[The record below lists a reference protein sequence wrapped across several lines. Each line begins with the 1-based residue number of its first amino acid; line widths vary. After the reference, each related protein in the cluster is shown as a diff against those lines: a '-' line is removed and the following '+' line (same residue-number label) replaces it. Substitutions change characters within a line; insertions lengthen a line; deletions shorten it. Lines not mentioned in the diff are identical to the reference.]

1 MLLTDLTSALG
12 YDRSHL
18 YREDDG
24 EGLVA
29 LSDRHWIRSA
39 RKAGVTGSYFFK
51 TSPEPEAVRPAVHV
65 AEANSVEEARA
76 IHRKLWNQGVNP
88 FLIVLLPGQVRVFT
102 GFAYNPETP
111 DTGAVTPAIPTDQ
124 SVTLII
130 EALSAFTAD
139 AINRGEIWQ
148 RNAEHLGA
156 EQRVDTML
164 LKNLKALAAKLGED
178 HSLPPETCHAL
189 IGKFVYLAYLR
200 ARDIVSDKW
209 LREEAS
215 VDPATIFSG
224 DTFAPTVTLDGFR
237 KLVRAVETRFNG
249 KLFPIAWGS
258 KNAPRADAIRVVAR
272 VFAGEEA
279 TGQMHLSFRAYDF
292 ASIPVEFLSSIYEQF
307 LHIGK
312 DEDESEA
319 DDKPEEVENEA
330 SDPEKRGAHYTPEP
344 LADYLVSEINAV
356 KPLRLGMRVLDP
368 CCGSGV
374 FLVVAFRRLVELE
387 CQRQK
392 RTALNASELRE
403 LLETSIYAV
412 ERNPIACQIA
422 GFSLILAMLS
432 YVEPPEL
439 HQRKNFKFPT
449 LVGNNL
455 FPEDFFN
462 ERGRFWPQVVSPEGK
477 GIKFD
482 CIVGNPPWVELDKDD
497 PDAAHLL
504 NWSKSHADD
513 YALARARTGEAF
525 AWRVLDCLADG
536 GTVGLI
542 LHAKTLTNDHLK
554 VWRQKFF
561 SGVQVRRVTNFA
573 NLAYIVFA
581 SAQAPCM
588 TLIYTHRSI
597 QNQANAILHFGPF
610 VANQCVTNLK
620 RGTKRRAWAI
630 GFSESEIK
638 QLACSSGEL
647 SEATTWKKAL
657 WGTVRDDRVLQRLRR
672 VFSTSLGTVCEA
684 KGWTIAL
691 GLQLRSDKGVKK
703 PTDKEYPNK
712 EVFDADGKNVLT
724 DLEVLNHR
732 ALVKRAGL
740 GIEDRFLA
748 PNKIGTFIRT
758 RGGTSGLT
766 LIHGPRL
773 FLWNDFAAYSDKP
786 FIIRHS
792 KVGIAGGTS
801 EEMKAI
807 AALWSSSFV
816 GYLLFFV
823 QSSDWGID
831 RNLIDKGDA
840 EHLPFPELTREQ
852 RTDLCAAWEEAA
864 TLESSG
870 ADFGKV
876 KALLDLRVAAALGLP
891 ESVALVVGEFF
902 RVRYQLNKGKA
913 PANLRHQP
921 DSDELL
927 AYAARLQAELDG
939 YLAGKAHHRI
949 VVLHSARG
957 ICASVTLTKDR
968 QPIEP
973 QVKSADGTEAKTL
986 NALLRSAE
994 KQFSQWVYV
1003 KRSVRI
1009 FDGDT
1014 IHLIKPPRRLEWTET
1029 QAMMDADDI
1038 IAEVLEERQRRKG

>member
-1 MLLTDLTSALG
+1 MLLSDLTSALG
-12 YDRSHL
+12 YNRSPL

-24 EGLVA
+24 DGLVA

-39 RKAGVTGSYFFK
+39 RKAGVRGSYFFK

-65 AEANSVEEARA
+65 AEADSVEEART

-102 GFAYNPETP
+102 GFAYNPTSPEI
-111 DTGAVTPAIPTDQ
+111 GAVTPSISTDQ
-124 SVTLII
+124 SITRII

-164 LKNLKALAAKLGED
+164 LKNLKALASQLEKD
-178 HSLPPETCHAL
+178 HSLLPEICHAL

-200 ARDIVSDKW
+200 ARDIISDKW
-209 LREEAS
+209 LHEEAM
-215 VDPATIFSG
+215 VEPTTIFK
-224 DTFAPTVTLDGFR
+224 DDIFAPTVTLDGFR
-237 KLVRAVETRFNG
+237 KLVRAVEIRFNG

-258 KNAPRADAIRVVAR
+258 SKAPKADAIRAVAR
-272 VFAGEEA
+272 VFAGEEV

-292 ASIPVEFLSSIYEQF
+292 AAIPVEFLSSIYEQF
-307 LHIGK
+307 LHTGK
-312 DEDESEA
+312 TEEDADTDEET
-319 DDKPEEVENEA
+319 ENEA

-344 LADYLVSEINAV
+344 LADYLVCEINAV
-356 KPLRLGMRVLDP
+356 KPLRLGVRVLDP

-387 CQRQK
+387 CQQQN
-392 RTALNASELRE
+392 RTSLNASELSAI
-403 LLETSIYAV
+403 LTTSIYAV
-412 ERNPIACQIA
+412 ERNHIACQIA

-439 HQRKNFKFPT
+439 HRRKNFKFPT

-462 ERGRFWPQVVSPEGK
+462 ERGRFWQQVVSPEGK

-497 PDAAHLL
+497 PEAAHLL
-504 NWSKSHADD
+504 NWSKGHIED

-525 AWRVLDCLADG
+525 AWRVMDCLADS

-554 VWRQKFF
+554 AWRQKFF

-573 NLAYIVFA
+573 NMAYIIFA
-581 SAQAPCM
+581 SAQAPCT
-588 TLIYTHRSI
+588 TLIYTHRTPESSD
-597 QNQANAILHFGPF
+597 QPILHFGPF
-610 VANQCVTNLK
+610 VANQCVTSLK
-620 RGTKRRAWAI
+620 RGTKRRAWSI

-638 QLACSSGEL
+638 NITPFEVSTGSAQTWKLALWSTSRDSIALRRLKQAFTTTLGQLAASRKWNIE
-647 SEATTWKKAL
+647 
-657 WGTVRDDRVLQRLRR
+657 
-672 VFSTSLGTVCEA
+672 
-684 KGWTIAL
+684 L
-691 GLQLRSDKGVKK
+691 GLQLRPDEGTKEDPCEKIDSLDGVPVLDHGAFARIGKKLVVPEALAKPNTFGTFVRKGRV
-703 PTDKEYPNK
+703 
-712 EVFDADGKNVLT
+712 
-724 DLEVLNHR
+724 
-732 ALVKRAGL
+732 AGL
-740 GIEDRFLA
+740 KIIKA
-748 PNKIGTFIRT
+748 PHLLLV
-758 RGGTSGLT
+758 SE
-766 LIHGPRL
+766 
-773 FLWNDFAAYSDKP
+773 FAPYSDKN

-792 KVGIAGGTS
+792 NIGLGGGTC
-801 EEMKAI
+801 EEMKAV
-807 AALWSSSFV
+807 AAVWNSSYVS
-816 GYLLFFV
+816 YLLFFHM
-823 QSSDWGID
+823 SSSWGID
-831 RNLIDKGDA
+831 RSIIDKGDTV
-840 EHLPFPELTREQ
+840 HLPFPELAPERQ
-852 RTDLCAAWEEAA
+852 ASLCAAWEEAA
-864 TLESSG
+864 ALESSG
-870 ADFGKV
+870 ADFGEV
-876 KALLDLRVAAALGLP
+876 KALLDVRVAAALGLP
-891 ESVALVVGEFF
+891 DSVALVVGEFF
-902 RVRYQLNKGKA
+902 QVRYQLNKGKS

-921 DSDELL
+921 DEDEL
-927 AYAARLQAELDG
+927 AVYASRLKTELDS
-939 YLAGKAHHRI
+939 YLAGKAHHRV

-957 ICASVTLTKDR
+957 ICASVTLTKDK
-968 QPIEP
+968 QPIDP
-973 QVKSADGTEAKTL
+973 QVKSADGPEAKTL
-986 NALLRSAE
+986 DALLRSAE

-1014 IHLIKPPRRLEWTET
+1014 IHLIKPPRLLEWTQT
-1029 QAMMDADDI
+1029 QAMLDADDI

>member
-1 MLLTDLTSALG
+1 MLLSDLTSALG
-12 YDRSHL
+12 YNRSPL

-24 EGLVA
+24 DGLVA

-39 RKAGVTGSYFFK
+39 RKAGVRGSYFFK
-51 TSPEPEAVRPAVHV
+51 TSPEPEALRPAVHV
-65 AEANSVEEARA
+65 AEADSVEEARA

-102 GFAYNPETP
+102 GFAYNPAAPE
-111 DTGAVTPAIPTDQ
+111 TGAVTPAISTEQ
-124 SVTLII
+124 NITRII

-139 AINRGEIWQ
+139 AINSGEIWQ

-164 LKNLKALAAKLGED
+164 LKNLKALAAQLEKD

-200 ARDIVSDKW
+200 ARDIISDKW
-209 LREEAS
+209 LREEAM
-215 VDPATIFSG
+215 VEPTAIFK
-224 DTFAPTVTLDGFR
+224 DETFAPTVTLDGFR

-258 KNAPRADAIRVVAR
+258 SKAPKADGIRAVAR
-272 VFAGEEA
+272 IFAGEEV

-292 ASIPVEFLSSIYEQF
+292 AAIPVEFLSSIYEQF
-307 LHIGK
+307 LHTEK
-312 DEDESEA
+312 DEENAATDDET
-319 DDKPEEVENEA
+319 EEIGNEA

-344 LADYLVSEINAV
+344 LADYLVSEINAA

-387 CQRQK
+387 CQQQN
-392 RTALNASELRE
+392 RTSLNASELSVI
-403 LLETSIYAV
+403 LTTSIYAV
-412 ERNPIACQIA
+412 ERNSIACQIA

-439 HQRKNFKFPT
+439 HRRKNFKFPT

-462 ERGRFWPQVVSPEGK
+462 ERGRFWKQIVSPEGK

-497 PDAAHLL
+497 PEAAHLL
-504 NWSKSHADD
+504 NWSKAHTED

-525 AWRVLDCLADG
+525 AWRVMDCLAGG

-554 VWRQKFF
+554 AWRQKFF

-573 NLAYIVFA
+573 NLAYIIFA
-581 SAQAPCM
+581 SAQAPCT
-588 TLIYTHRSI
+588 TLIYTHRTPESGD
-597 QNQANAILHFGPF
+597 NAILHFGPF

-620 RGTKRRAWAI
+620 RGTKRRAWSI

-638 QLACSSGEL
+638 RLAYSSHDL
-647 SEATTWKKAL
+647 SEATAWKKAL
-657 WGTVRDDRVLQRLRR
+657 WATLRDERALQKLRR
-672 VFSTSLGTVCEA
+672 VFTTTLGTLCE
-684 KGWTIAL
+684 KNGWSLAL
-691 GLQLRSDKGVKK
+691 GLQLRKSKGTEK
-703 PTDKEYPNK
+703 DPNE
-712 EVFDADGKNVLT
+712 EVLDAKGRNVLS
-724 DLEVLNHR
+724 DLKVLNHR
-732 ALVKRAGL
+732 ALVKQARL
-740 GIEDRFLA
+740 IMEERFLDTNEFGLFVRKGRHA
-748 PNKIGTFIRT
+748 
-758 RGGTSGLT
+758 GLT
-766 LIHGPRL
+766 LASGPRL
-773 FLWNDFAAYSDKP
+773 LLWNDFAAYSDKP
-786 FIIRHS
+786 FIIRHD
-792 KVGIAGGTS
+792 KVCVASGT
-801 EEMKAI
+801 EQEMKAI
-807 AALWSSSFV
+807 AAIWTSTFSS
-816 GYLLFFV
+816 YLLFFV
-823 QSSDWGID
+823 TTAAWGID

-840 EHLPFPELTREQ
+840 EHLPFPELTPERQ
-852 RTDLCAAWEEAA
+852 ASLCAAWEEAA
-864 TLESSG
+864 VLESSG

-876 KALLDLRVAAALGLP
+876 KELLDVRVAAALGLP
-891 ESVALVVGEFF
+891 DSVALVVGEFF
-902 RVRYQLNKGKA
+902 RVRYQLNKGKS

-921 DSDELL
+921 DSDELVV
-927 AYAARLQAELDG
+927 YASRLKTELDS
-939 YLAGKAHHRI
+939 YLAGKAHHRV

-957 ICASVTLTKDR
+957 ICASVTITKDKR
-968 QPIEP
+968 PIAP
-973 QVKSADGTEAKTL
+973 QVKSADGPEAKTL
-986 NALLRSAE
+986 DALLRSAE

-1014 IHLIKPPRRLEWTET
+1014 IHLIKPPRRLEWTQT
-1029 QAMMDADDI
+1029 QAMLDADDI
-1038 IAEVLEERQRRKG
+1038 IAEVIEERQRRKR

>member
-1 MLLTDLTSALG
+1 
-12 YDRSHL
+12 
-18 YREDDG
+18 
-24 EGLVA
+24 
-29 LSDRHWIRSA
+29 
-39 RKAGVTGSYFFK
+39 
-51 TSPEPEAVRPAVHV
+51 
-65 AEANSVEEARA
+65 
-76 IHRKLWNQGVNP
+76 VNP

-102 GFAYNPETP
+102 GFAYNPATP
-111 DTGAVTPAIPTDQ
+111 ETGAVTPAISTDQ
-124 SVTLII
+124 NITRII

-164 LKNLKALAAKLGED
+164 LKNLKALAAQLEND

-200 ARDIVSDKW
+200 ARDIISDKW
-209 LREEAS
+209 LREEAM
-215 VDPATIFSG
+215 VEPTTIFTD

-237 KLVRAVETRFNG
+237 KLVRAVEIRFNG
-249 KLFPIAWGS
+249 KLCPIAWGS
-258 KNAPRADAIRVVAR
+258 SKAPRADAIRAVAR
-272 VFAGEEA
+272 VFSGEEA

-307 LHIGK
+307 LHTGK
-312 DEDESEA
+312 NEDDAETDEE
-319 DDKPEEVENEA
+319 PEEIENEA

-387 CQRQK
+387 CQQQN
-392 RTALNASELRE
+392 RTSLNASELSVI
-403 LLETSIYAV
+403 LTTSIYAV

-439 HQRKNFKFPT
+439 HRRKNFKFPT

-462 ERGRFWPQVVSPEGK
+462 ECGHFWQQVVSPEGK

-497 PDAAHLL
+497 PEAAHLL
-504 NWSKSHADD
+504 NWSKAHTED

-525 AWRVLDCLADG
+525 AWRVMDCLADG

-554 VWRQKFF
+554 AWRQKFF
-561 SGVQVRRVTNFA
+561 SGVQVCRVTNFA
-573 NLAYIVFA
+573 NLAYIIFA
-581 SAQAPCM
+581 SAQAPCA
-588 TLIYTHRSI
+588 TLIYTHRTPESSE
-597 QNQANAILHFGPF
+597 NAILHFGPF

-638 QLACSSGEL
+638 NIAPTEASTGSAQTWKLALWSTSRDAIALRRLKQVFTTTLGQLAASRKWNIE
-647 SEATTWKKAL
+647 
-657 WGTVRDDRVLQRLRR
+657 
-672 VFSTSLGTVCEA
+672 
-684 KGWTIAL
+684 L
-691 GLQLRSDKGVKK
+691 GLQLRPNAGTKK
-703 PTDKEYPNK
+703 DPCEKVESLDEVPVLDHGAFARIGKKLVVPEALAKPNT
-712 EVFDADGKNVLT
+712 F
-724 DLEVLNHR
+724 
-732 ALVKRAGL
+732 
-740 GIEDRFLA
+740 
-748 PNKIGTFIRT
+748 GTFVRI
-758 RGGTSGLT
+758 RGGTAGLKIIKAPH
-766 LIHGPRL
+766 LL
-773 FLWNDFAAYSDKP
+773 LVSDFAAYSDTD
-786 FIIRHS
+786 FIIRQR
-792 KVGIAGGTS
+792 KMGIGGGTS
-801 EEMKAI
+801 DEMKAV
-807 AALWSSSFV
+807 AAVWNSNFAA
-816 GYLLFFV
+816 YLLFFLL
-823 QSSDWGID
+823 SSEWGID

-840 EHLPFPELTREQ
+840 EHLPFPELTPERQ
-852 RTDLCAAWEEAA
+852 ASLCAAWEDAA
-864 TLESSG
+864 ALESSG
-870 ADFGKV
+870 AEFGEV
-876 KALLDLRVAAALGLP
+876 KALLDVRVAAALGLP
-891 ESVALVVGEFF
+891 DSVVLVVGEFF
-902 RVRYQLNKGKA
+902 RVRYQLNKGKS

-921 DSDELL
+921 DNDEL
-927 AYAARLQAELDG
+927 AVYASRLKNELDG

-949 VVLHSARG
+949 VVLHSTRG
-957 ICASVTLTKDR
+957 ICASVTLTKDK
-968 QPIEP
+968 QPIDP
-973 QVKSADGTEAKTL
+973 QVKSADGPEAKTL
-986 NALLRSAE
+986 DALLRSAE

-1014 IHLIKPPRRLEWTET
+1014 IHLIKPPRRLEWTQT
-1029 QAMMDADDI
+1029 QAMLDADDI

>member
-1 MLLTDLTSALG
+1 MLLSDLTSALG
-12 YDRSHL
+12 YNRSPL

-24 EGLVA
+24 DGLVA
-29 LSDRHWIRSA
+29 LSDRHCIRSA
-39 RKAGVTGSYFFK
+39 RKAGVRGSYFFK

-65 AEANSVEEARA
+65 AEADSVEQARA

-102 GFAYNPETP
+102 GFAYNPATP
-111 DTGAVTPAIPTDQ
+111 ETGAVTPAISTDQ
-124 SVTLII
+124 NITRII

-139 AINRGEIWQ
+139 AINRGDIWQ

-164 LKNLKALAAKLGED
+164 LKNLKALAAQLEKD
-178 HSLPPETCHAL
+178 HSLLPETCHAL
-189 IGKFVYLAYLR
+189 LGKFVYLAYLR
-200 ARDIVSDKW
+200 ARDIISDKW
-209 LREEAS
+209 LREEAM
-215 VDPATIFSG
+215 VEPTTIFTD

-237 KLVRAVETRFNG
+237 KLVRAVEIRFNG

-258 KNAPRADAIRVVAR
+258 SKAPKADAIRAVAR
-272 VFAGEEA
+272 VFAGEEV

-292 ASIPVEFLSSIYEQF
+292 AAIPVEFLSSIYEQF
-307 LHIGK
+307 LHTGK
-312 DEDESEA
+312 NEEDA
-319 DDKPEEVENEA
+319 ATDEEVEETENEA

-387 CQRQK
+387 CQQQN
-392 RTALNASELRE
+392 RTSLNASELSVI
-403 LLETSIYAV
+403 LTTSIYAV

-439 HQRKNFKFPT
+439 HRRKNFKFPT

-462 ERGRFWPQVVSPEGK
+462 ERGRFWQQVVAPEGK

-497 PDAAHLL
+497 PEAAHLL
-504 NWSKSHADD
+504 NWSKAHIED

-525 AWRVLDCLADG
+525 AWRVMDCLADG

-554 VWRQKFF
+554 AWRQKFF
-561 SGVQVRRVTNFA
+561 SGVQVRRVTNLA
-573 NLAYIVFA
+573 NLAYIIFA
-581 SAQAPCM
+581 SAQAPCT
-588 TLIYTHRSI
+588 TLIYTHRTPESGD
-597 QNQANAILHFGPF
+597 NAILHFGPF

-620 RGTKRRAWAI
+620 RGTKRRAWSI
-630 GFSESEIK
+630 GFSESEIRNIAPGEASTGSAQTWK
-638 QLACSSGEL
+638 LALWSTSRDAIALRRLKQVFTTTLGQLAASRKWNIE
-647 SEATTWKKAL
+647 
-657 WGTVRDDRVLQRLRR
+657 
-672 VFSTSLGTVCEA
+672 
-684 KGWTIAL
+684 L
-691 GLQLRSDKGVKK
+691 GLQLRPNAGTKEDPCEKVESLDGFPVLDHGAFARIGKKLVVPEALAKPNTFGIFVRKGRV
-703 PTDKEYPNK
+703 
-712 EVFDADGKNVLT
+712 
-724 DLEVLNHR
+724 
-732 ALVKRAGL
+732 AGL
-740 GIEDRFLA
+740 KIIKA
-748 PNKIGTFIRT
+748 PHLLLV
-758 RGGTSGLT
+758 S
-766 LIHGPRL
+766 
-773 FLWNDFAAYSDKP
+773 DFAAYSDTD
-786 FIIRHS
+786 FIIRQR
-792 KVGIAGGTS
+792 KMGIGGGTS
-801 EEMKAI
+801 DEMKAV
-807 AALWSSSFV
+807 AAVWNSNFA
-816 GYLLFFV
+816 GYLLFFLL
-823 QSSDWGID
+823 SSEWGID

-840 EHLPFPELTREQ
+840 EHLPFPELTPERQ
-852 RTDLCAAWEEAA
+852 ASLCSAWEEAA
-864 TLESSG
+864 ALESSG
-870 ADFGKV
+870 ADFGEV
-876 KALLDLRVAAALGLP
+876 KALLDVRVAAALGLP
-891 ESVALVVGEFF
+891 DSVALVVGEFF
-902 RVRYQLNKGKA
+902 RVRYQLNKGKS

-921 DSDELL
+921 DNDEL
-927 AYAARLQAELDG
+927 AVYAFRLKTELDS

-957 ICASVTLTKDR
+957 ICASVTLTKDK
-968 QPIEP
+968 QPIDP
-973 QVKSADGTEAKTL
+973 QVKSADGPEAKTL
-986 NALLRSAE
+986 DALLRSAE

-1014 IHLIKPPRRLEWTET
+1014 INLIKPPRRLEWTQT
-1029 QAMMDADDI
+1029 QAMLDADDI

>member
-1 MLLTDLTSALG
+1 VLLSDLTSALG
-12 YDRSHL
+12 YNRSPL
-18 YREDDG
+18 YREDGGD
-24 EGLVA
+24 GLVA

-39 RKAGVTGSYFFK
+39 RKAGVKGSYFFK

-65 AEANSVEEARA
+65 AEADSVAEARS

-102 GFAYNPETP
+102 GFAYNPATP
-111 DTGAVTPAIPTDQ
+111 DTGTVTPAISTNQ
-124 SVTLII
+124 NITLII

-139 AINRGEIWQ
+139 AIDRGEIWQ

-164 LKNLKALAAKLGED
+164 LKNLMALAAQLEED
-178 HSLPPETCHAL
+178 HSLRPETCHAL

-200 ARDIVSDKW
+200 ARDIISDKW

-215 VDPATIFSG
+215 VDPITIFRG
-224 DTFAPTVTLDGFR
+224 DAFAPTVTLDGFR

-258 KNAPRADAIRVVAR
+258 TNAPRADAIRAVAR
-272 VFAGEEA
+272 VFAGEEV

-307 LHIGK
+307 LHAGK
-312 DEDESEA
+312 NEEAAEPDDESE
-319 DDKPEEVENEA
+319 VIENEA

-356 KPLRLGMRVLDP
+356 KSLRLGMRVLDP

-392 RTALNASELRE
+392 STALNASELRA

-432 YVEPPEL
+432 YVDPPEL
-439 HQRKNFKFPT
+439 HQRKTFKFPT

-462 ERGRFWPQVVSPEGK
+462 VRGRFWQQIVSREGK

-497 PDAAHLL
+497 PESAHLL
-504 NWSKSHADD
+504 NWSKAHTDD

-525 AWRVLDCLADG
+525 AWRVMDCLADG

-554 VWRQKFF
+554 AWRQKFF

-573 NLAYIVFA
+573 NLAYIIFA

-588 TLIYTHRSI
+588 TVIYTHRSA
-597 QNQANAILHFGPF
+597 QDPSNEILHFGPF

-620 RGTKRRAWAI
+620 RGIKRRAWVI

-638 QLACSSGEL
+638 NIPLAEASMGIAQTWKLALWSNSRDMIALRRLKQVFTTTLGQLATS
-647 SEATTWKKAL
+647 
-657 WGTVRDDRVLQRLRR
+657 RR
-672 VFSTSLGTVCEA
+672 WNIE
-684 KGWTIAL
+684 L
-691 GLQLRSDKGVKK
+691 GLQLRSDVGTKKDPCEKIESLHGVPVLDHSAFARIGKKLVVPDALARPNTFGTFVRKGRV
-703 PTDKEYPNK
+703 
-712 EVFDADGKNVLT
+712 
-724 DLEVLNHR
+724 
-732 ALVKRAGL
+732 AGL
-740 GIEDRFLA
+740 
-748 PNKIGTFIRT
+748 KIIK
-758 RGGTSGLT
+758 SPHL
-766 LIHGPRL
+766 LL
-773 FLWNDFAAYSDKP
+773 VSDFAAYSDTD
-786 FIIRHS
+786 FIIRQR
-792 KVGIAGGTS
+792 KMGIGGGTS
-801 EEMKAI
+801 EEMKAV
-807 AALWSSSFV
+807 AAVWNSSFA
-816 GYLLFFV
+816 GYLLFFLL
-823 QSSDWGID
+823 SSEWGID
-831 RNLIDKGDA
+831 RSLIDKGDA
-840 EHLPFPELTREQ
+840 EHLPFPELTPERQ
-852 RTDLCAAWEEAA
+852 TNLCAGWEEAA
-864 TLESSG
+864 LLESSG
-870 ADFGKV
+870 ADFGEV
-876 KALLDLRVAAALGLP
+876 KALLDVRVTSALGLP
-891 ESVALVVGEFF
+891 QSVSLVVGEFF

-921 DSDELL
+921 DNDEL
-927 AYAARLQAELDG
+927 AVYAARLTTELDS
-939 YLAGKAHHRI
+939 YLTGKAHHRV
-949 VVLHSARG
+949 VVLYSARG
-957 ICASVTLTKDR
+957 ICASVTLTKDK
-968 QPIEP
+968 QSIEP
-973 QVKSADGTEAKTL
+973 QVKSAAGPDAKTL
-986 NALLRSAE
+986 DALLRSAE

-1014 IHLIKPPRRLEWTET
+1014 IHLIKPPRRLEWTQT

-1038 IAEVLEERQRRKG
+1038 IAEVLEEQQRSKE